1 MRKLKKQKPKMLKK
15 KLNQMK
21 KKNAKN
27 RHLNVR
33 HNPRN
38 QNKTLKKNQKKRLV
52 RKSNRGNKENDSIP
66 SSLINLKLN
75 FVNYNFIIKL
85 KNVAIKL
92 LILEQLE

>member
-27 RHLNVR
+27 KHPNLR

-38 QNKTLKKNQKKRLV
+38 QNKILKKNQKKKLV
-52 RKSNRGNKENDSIP
+52 RKNQWKNKENDSI
-66 SSLINLKLN
+66 LLFNNKFKIQ
-75 FVNYNFIIKL
+75 VIIYIFI
-85 KNVAIKL
+85 V
-92 LILEQLE
+92 